1 MVFFNYPVIIKDM
14 KTLLLTFL
22 SFYFFTS
29 VSSADVDP
37 NLAGAEVRMIPFWN
51 VVVPIRLDTKKT
63 ALFLNSK
70 PINCYQF
77 STGDVRKDN
86 PGNQAKEAVNEQN
99 LIKNMKAEKAVY
111 VDIKNGRL
119 IGDILPGT
127 NYYVIA
133 LLWYPGEF
141 HFVRLY
147 KDGWFSKP
155 SKVGSGFFVEM
166 KPPRDSDLS
175 LPSEGVAAQ
184 LAKRAGPRVYKFQ
197 GFYLFPNNNAN
208 INKLLSK

>member
-1 MVFFNYPVIIKDM
+1 M
-14 KTLLLTFL
+14 KTLILAFFLLTTF
-22 SFYFFTS
+22 
-29 VSSADVDP
+29 SSAEVTP
-37 NLAGAEVRMIPFWN
+37 NLAGAEVRMIPFWG
-51 VVVPIRLDTKKT
+51 VVVPVRPDTKKT
-63 ALFLNSK
+63 ALLLNSK

-86 PGNQAKEAVNEQN
+86 PGTQAKEEVIEKN

-111 VDIKNGRL
+111 IDIKNGRL
-119 IGDILPGT
+119 VGEILPNT
-127 NYYVIA
+127 NYYVIG
-133 LLWYPGEF
+133 LMWYPGEF

-197 GFYLFPNNNAN
+197 GFYLFPNNNPN
-208 INKLLSK
+208 INKLLSR

>member
-1 MVFFNYPVIIKDM
+1 M
-14 KTLLLTFL
+14 KTLLL
-22 SFYFFTS
+22 SFFYLYLFTS
-29 VSSADVDP
+29 ISSAEVIP
-37 NLAGAEVRMIPFWN
+37 NLAGAEVRMIPFWG
-51 VVVPIRLDTKKT
+51 VTVPVRLDSKKT
-63 ALFLNSK
+63 AQHLNSK

-86 PGNQAKEAVNEQN
+86 PGNQAREEVIEKN
-99 LIKNMKAEKAVY
+99 LIKNMKAENAVY
-111 VDIKNGRL
+111 IDIKNGRL
-119 IGDILPGT
+119 VGEIKPKT
-127 NYYVIA
+127 NYYIVG
-133 LLWYPGEF
+133 LMWYPGEF

-155 SKVGSGFFVEM
+155 SKVGSGFWVEM
-166 KPPRDSDLS
+166 KPPRDSDII

-208 INKLLSK
+208 INQLLSK